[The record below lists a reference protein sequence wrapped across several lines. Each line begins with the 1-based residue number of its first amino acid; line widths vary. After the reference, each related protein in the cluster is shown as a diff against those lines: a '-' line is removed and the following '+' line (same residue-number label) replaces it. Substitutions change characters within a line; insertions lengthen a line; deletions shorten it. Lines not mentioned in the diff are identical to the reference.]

1 MRFHV
6 SLGAAF
12 CVLGLPVLAAAADD
26 IPHRKAGLWRIE
38 RMTQGAPSRFGPMEM
53 CIDEKTDDIM
63 RQRMGDQEQKCDKI
77 SFRREGDKYRVSSVC
92 KMEQTVATTEGTFT
106 GSFDSA
112 YRAELHVTF
121 DPPLRTR
128 ASSDIV
134 RSSSDIVME
143 AKWLGPCKPGQKPGD
158 IDAPGL
164 KGMGGPGQMNV
175 QELMKMRDQLRKGA
189 Q

>member
-6 SLGAAF
+6 PLGAAF
-12 CVLGLPVLAAAADD
+12 CVFGLPVLMAAADE

-63 RQRMGDQEQKCDKI
+63 RQRMGDQEQKCEKI
-77 SFRREGDKYRVSSVC
+77 SFRRDGDKYRVSSVC
-92 KMEQTVATTEGTFT
+92 KIEQTVATTEGTFT

-121 DPPLRTR
+121 DPPLHTR
-128 ASSDIV
+128 AA
-134 RSSSDIVME
+134 SDIVME

-164 KGMGGPGQMNV
+164 KALGGPGGQMNV